1 MKNLRHNLSS
11 FFSLFTSLSTLLCC
25 ALPTLLIILGFGAV
39 VASTISAF
47 PFLIALSRNK
57 HWMFL
62 IAFIALGINFYLLY
76 RRKKKVCTIPTDK
89 VETPCEAA
97 SQWNKVIFWISV
109 VMLLIG
115 LFVAYLALP
124 LLKSLNLL

>member
-25 ALPTLLIILGFGAV
+25 ALPTLLIILGLGAV
-39 VASTISAF
+39 VASTISSF
-47 PFLIALSRNK
+47 PFLIALSKNK

-62 IAFIALGINFYLLY
+62 AAFIALGINFYLLY
-76 RRKKKVCTIPTDK
+76 GRKKRVCPIPTNK

-97 SQWNKVIFWISV
+97 SRWNKVIFWISV

-124 LLKSLNLL
+124 LVKSLDLL